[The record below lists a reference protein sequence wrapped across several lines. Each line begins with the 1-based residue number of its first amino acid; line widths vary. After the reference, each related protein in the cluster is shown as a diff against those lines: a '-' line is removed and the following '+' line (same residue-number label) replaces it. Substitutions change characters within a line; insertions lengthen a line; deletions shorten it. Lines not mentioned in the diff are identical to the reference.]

1 MVVVNKMAMR
11 GLALAAGLM
20 AGTAGEAQADFAA
33 GRAAFMAGEF
43 ETAYAALYPEAQ
55 AGDANAQEMIGIFYA
70 LGIGREVDYDAAFDW
85 YMKASLQGHAGAQ
98 SGVGWYYEVG
108 LGDVP
113 VDFVKAHMWYTLSTM
128 GGDPDAAISLEDIET
143 EMTREQIEA
152 AQQMAADY
160 LAR

>member
-1 MVVVNKMAMR
+1 MIRRSLIAGAAVV
-11 GLALAAGLM
+11 ALSGAVATPAA
-20 AGTAGEAQADFAA
+20 ADYAQ
-33 GRAAFMAGEF
+33 GHAAFMAGDF
-43 ETAYAALYPEAQ
+43 DTAYKELYPEAM
-55 AGDANAQEMIGIFYA
+55 AGDANSQEIIGIFYA
-70 LGIGREVDYDAAFDW
+70 LGIGREVDYNKAFDW

-143 EMTREQIEA
+143 EMTREQIHA
-152 AQQMAADY
+152 AQQMTAEY
-160 LAR
+160 LAQ